1 MSGPLVDLRS
11 VTVRFGTGADSVLA
25 VDGVDLV
32 VARDETV
39 AVVGESGSGKST
51 LARVVVGL
59 LTPATG
65 EVRLDDVH
73 LARVPP
79 KQRGRR
85 ISMISQD
92 PRSS

>member
-1 MSGPLVDLRS
+1 VSGPLVDLRS

-51 LARVVVGL
+51 LARVVV
-59 LTPATG
+59 
-65 EVRLDDVH
+65 
-73 LARVPP
+73 
-79 KQRGRR
+79 
-85 ISMISQD
+85 
-92 PRSS
+92 